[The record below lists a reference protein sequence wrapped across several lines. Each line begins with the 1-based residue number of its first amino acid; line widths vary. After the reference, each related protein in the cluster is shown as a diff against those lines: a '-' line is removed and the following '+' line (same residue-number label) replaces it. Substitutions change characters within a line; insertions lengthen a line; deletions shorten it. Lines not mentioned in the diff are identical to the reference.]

1 MIRCSVRNEI
11 ESSSGKSLSMIK
23 LGLIG
28 YPLGHSFSEK
38 YFSEKFK
45 RENIDGSY
53 ELVPLA
59 KAEDIQGYI
68 SSTDMNGFNVT
79 IPYKQSILNYL
90 KDIDEE
96 ASEIGA
102 VNTVKITID
111 HSGKKILKGFNT
123 DWKAFRDTL
132 IPLINK
138 NIKRG
143 LILGTGG
150 AAKAVG
156 FALRKLG
163 IQTLYVSRTPDKTM
177 SSHSDAT
184 FPVIGYDELTAEIM
198 STHLLIV
205 NCSPMGMSPQIDSY
219 PHIPYDLITSE
230 HICYDLVYNPEY
242 TNFLST
248 SAAHGATIKNGLEML
263 HKQADFAWKI
273 WNGELD

>member
-1 MIRCSVRNEI
+1 
-11 ESSSGKSLSMIK
+11 MIK

-28 YPLGHSFSEK
+28 YPLGHSFSEN

-90 KDIDEE
+90 NDIDED

-242 TNFLST
+242 TKFLSK
-248 SAAHGATIKNGLEML
+248 SAALGATINNGLEML